1 MLASSGESRLKEDIM
16 YRFATTLIAGIVATV
31 LVSGIAF
38 APNPAE
44 AAKIP
49 HAERVALEKAIA
61 ACKAEAK
68 GMKFRLALTRKRQ
81 KYVQNCI
88 IRSASRRGIDVQKIH
103 RAAIDLPTHEIAD
116 YSLIFPRH
124 HRHH

>member
-1 MLASSGESRLKEDIM
+1 ML
-16 YRFATTLIAGIVATV
+16 VN
-31 LVSGIAF
+31 GIAF

-61 ACKAEAK
+61 ACKAEAR
-68 GMKFRLALTRKRQ
+68 GMKFRLALVRKRQ
-81 KYVQNCI
+81 KYVRNCI
-88 IRSASRRGIDVQKIH
+88 IRSARRQGIDVQKIQ

-124 HRHH
+124 PRHH